1 MSLTIYKEQFDTT
14 YETIFQKTSVAMD
27 IANSRFEKN
36 LSFGASVARV
46 KLYINGIRVRDISV
60 GVNRI
65 IDSAYDSKE
74 TLTVNNNKGTTFR
87 ISNRELKQA
96 GPLNPSE
103 LLGAKTA
110 MKTALFVDGDVF
122 AEIRNAQQTF
132 DTGDLTTSASNGTPI
147 TLSSTTVPQFLAQ
160 AKAKL
165 GVVLGS
171 AANVLGNLAVVVDS
185 YGLSQIE
192 QYLLSKNIDVAE
204 AVFRNGYT
212 GETVGGAELY
222 ISENLPTDA
231 KIALNTNPSNGNT
244 ITIQGVTFTFVTV
257 IGTTAGNV
265 LIGGSADATRTNL
278 ITLLNAPDTTTATG
292 VALADNPGAYTFTLS
307 DFLDLRITGTN
318 NGVDSVL
325 LAGKGSGRFRVSSNV
340 AGFAL
345 TYSLVHYYYGKKGAI
360 DLVVQDEVDADIKDD
375 PYQRAKIV
383 MSDKLYGIFSFKD
396 GRIQMLDV
404 QIAA

>member
-1 MSLTIYKEQFDTT
+1 MSLTIYKEQFDTA
-14 YETIFQKTSVAMD
+14 YQTIFQKALVAME

-36 LSFGASVARV
+36 LSFGASVKRV
-46 KLYINGIRVRDISV
+46 KLYINGIRVRDISI
-60 GVNRI
+60 GVNRT
-65 IDSAYDSKE
+65 IDSVYDSGE

-87 ISNRELKQA
+87 ISNRELVQS

-103 LLGAKTA
+103 TLGAKTA
-110 MKTALFVDGDVF
+110 MKTAIFVDGDVL

-147 TLSSTTVPQFLAQ
+147 TLSATTVPQMFAQ

-244 ITIQGVTFTFVTV
+244 ITINGFTFTFVTA

-265 LIGGSADATRTNL
+265 LIGASADATRTNL
-278 ITLLNAPDTTTATG
+278 VALLNAPDTTTANG
-292 VALADNPGAYTFTLS
+292 VALADVPGSFTFALS
-307 DFLDLRITGTN
+307 DFFDARLAATN

-325 LAGKGSGRFRVSSNV
+325 LTGKGSGRIKVSSNV

-360 DLVVQDEVDADIKDD
+360 DVVIQDEVDADIKDD

-383 MSDKLYGIFSFKD
+383 MSDKLYGIKSFAD
-396 GRIQMLDV
+396 GKIQMLDV
-404 QIAA
+404 QVAA